1 MSHVSL
7 VREAGCN
14 PAVAEFDPQM
24 RLHRPVVQRTGRHP
38 PKVRMRVRLAPG
50 RQRVSRYGAAGR
62 RRTGRATRPRI
73 GSIRNAPTDSGHTIL
88 VPYADPDAQREY
100 QRRWVA
106 ARRAEW
112 FAQNGPCVDCG
123 TWENLELDHVSSV
136 HKADNHVWSWRKERR
151 DAELAKCVARCTSCH
166 AAKSALE
173 HPRGQG
179 HCLAILPTE
188 GIWELR
194 RRVRAGEKQAAVGR
208 DLGVSRG
215 YVWDVLHRRTRKYE

>member
-1 MSHVSL
+1 
-7 VREAGCN
+7 
-14 PAVAEFDPQM
+14 
-24 RLHRPVVQRTGRHP
+24 
-38 PKVRMRVRLAPG
+38 
-50 RQRVSRYGAAGR
+50 
-62 RRTGRATRPRI
+62 
-73 GSIRNAPTDSGHTIL
+73 

-123 TWENLELDHVSSV
+123 TWENLELDHVSSA

-208 DLGVSRG
+208 ALGVSRG